1 MVVAT
6 FSKYSKQN
14 LMIAIVVCIGAIIVC
29 IHDGYY
35 NQDFINKHTI
45 DDQIDSVLAFNKYS
59 PPVFAVFAIL
69 AAIRY
74 YVVGSYKVVADKEA
88 IEIDGKLTI
97 KYDDIESLNKTY
109 FDVKGKGYFILKYK
123 SSDGS
128 LKDLK
133 ISKKRY
139 DGTSELLETIVSKI
153 S

>member
-14 LMIAIVVCIGAIIVC
+14 LIIAIVICIGAIIVC
-29 IHDGYY
+29 SHDGYY
-35 NQDFINKHTI
+35 NQGFINKHTI
-45 DDQIDSVLAFNKYS
+45 DGQIDSVLAFNKYS

-74 YVVGSYKVVADKEA
+74 YVVGSYKVVAGDDS
-88 IEIDGKLTI
+88 IEVDGKLTI
-97 KYDDIESLNKTY
+97 KYDDIDSLNATY
-109 FDVKGKGYFILKYK
+109 FDDKGSGYFILKYK